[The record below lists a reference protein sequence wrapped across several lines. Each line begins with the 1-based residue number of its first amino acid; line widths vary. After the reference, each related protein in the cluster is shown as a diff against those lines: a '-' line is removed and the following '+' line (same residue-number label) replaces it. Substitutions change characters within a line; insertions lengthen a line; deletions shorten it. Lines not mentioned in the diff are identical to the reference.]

1 MPYHNKIQLCPH
13 DATGMQSTAK
23 ITCHVCINHTQQTRV
38 VGQLDT
44 LAQANEQLTS
54 DLDECLALY
63 AIIRHYI
70 LTI

>member
-1 MPYHNKIQLCPH
+1 MTYHKMIQLCSH
-13 DATGMQSTAK
+13 DAMPSKAK
-23 ITCHVCINHTQQTRV
+23 ITHQVCINHPQQTRV
-38 VGQLDT
+38 AGQLDT
-44 LAQANEQLTS
+44 LALANKQLTS